1 MYYFGDGEE
10 SKAIQNMVT
19 PVAIGNNWYMMLAN
33 VVKNN
38 IPLMICKKKNNE
50 VRWYEVKLFE

>member
-19 PVAIGNNWYMMLAN
+19 PVATGNNWYMMLAN

-38 IPLMICKKKNNE
+38 IPLIICKKKNNE
-50 VRWYEVKLFE
+50 VCWYEVKLFE

>member
-38 IPLMICKKKNNE
+38 IPLMICKKQNNE
-50 VRWYEVKLFE
+50 VSWYEVKLFE

>member
-50 VRWYEVKLFE
+50 VSWYEVKLFE

>member
-38 IPLMICKKKNNE
+38 IPLMICKKK
-50 VRWYEVKLFE
+50 KQ